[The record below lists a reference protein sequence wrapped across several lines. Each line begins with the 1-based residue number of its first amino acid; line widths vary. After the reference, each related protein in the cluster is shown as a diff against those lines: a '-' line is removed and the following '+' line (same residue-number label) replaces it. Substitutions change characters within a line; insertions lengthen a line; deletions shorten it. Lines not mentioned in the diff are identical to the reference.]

1 MKAEC
6 GTLPVLGIAAWSGT
20 GKTTMLV
27 RLLPLLRAKGLR
39 VGMIKH
45 AHHDFDID
53 HPGKDSYRLRRAG
66 AEQMLI
72 ASDRRWAL
80 MVETPGPDKTS
91 LAEIIERLD
100 HRGLDLILVE
110 GFRHEVF
117 PKLELHRGA
126 LGKPLL
132 FPQDSSIIAI
142 ASDTSLDT
150 SLPQLNLNDT
160 ESIADFVAAFAT
172 TDSARTKPNTGRIS

>member
-1 MKAEC
+1 MRIQG
-6 GTLPVLGIAAWSGT
+6 GTPPVLGIAAWSGT
-20 GKTTMLV
+20 GKTTLLV

-53 HPGKDSYRLRRAG
+53 HPGKDSYRLRKAG

-80 MVETPGPDKTS
+80 MVETPTPDEAS
-91 LAEIIERLD
+91 IGEIIERLD
-100 HRGLDLILVE
+100 HPSLNLILVE

-126 LGKPLL
+126 LGQPLL

-142 ASDTSLDT
+142 ASDTLLDT

-172 TDSARTKPNTGRIS
+172 DSARTRPSTGPIS